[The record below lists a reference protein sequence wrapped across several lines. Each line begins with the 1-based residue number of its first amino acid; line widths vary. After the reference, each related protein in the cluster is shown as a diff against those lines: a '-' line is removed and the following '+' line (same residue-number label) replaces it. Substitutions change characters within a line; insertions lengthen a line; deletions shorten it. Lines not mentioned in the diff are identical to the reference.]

1 MKYIKFSDD
10 DIVDIS
16 TIISLRLDTNRAIL
30 EMIDKIMH
38 KVSIELECA
47 TSSNAYLEKLVPIL
61 LKINDFKTLKITKR
75 NQKLM
80 QAKDIDM
87 AKDIKKDFLDK
98 SSITMKKCITDRIQ
112 SVLALDELLSDCGDS
127 VEVSKY
133 ILHIAE
139 NLKNCVK
146 SEIALDNFYK
156 NYLKKFYKIDI
167 SLGENTDDIKE
178 VDNEK

>member
-16 TIISLRLDTNRAIL
+16 TIISLRLDTNQAIL

-80 QAKDIDM
+80 QAKDM

-146 SEIALDNFYK
+146 SEIDLDNFYK